1 MLLHRVE
8 GIKIETSVFADD
20 GFAAHAVTFF
30 SEGRAFAFVTFY
42 TDVDEVLTVNG
53 GNVWGVVGNG
63 SPNVNYDVH
72 VRREELRMMV
82 FQGETSKN
90 WLHAFYVGTDSKLTV
105 SSETRLE
112 FAITKVAALAT
123 A

>member
-8 GIKIETSVFADD
+8 GIKIETSVFADE
-20 GFAAHAVTFF
+20 GFASHAVTFF

-63 SPNVNYDVH
+63 DPNVNYDVH
-72 VRREELRMMV
+72 ARREKLRMMV
-82 FQGETSKN
+82 FHGNT
-90 WLHAFYVGTDSKLTV
+90 WLHLFYVGTDSKLTV

-112 FAITKVAALAT
+112 FAVTKVAALAT